1 MKERHTQAGWNI
13 FSLIVF
19 QAMPTENVLPPHSK
33 SAHSQVFAPLFTSES
48 VVCAGTICTDDTQ
61 SFRRQY
67 YLSQNPL
74 VRQSP
79 GLPGL
84 LHRPCK
90 ESCLNVARNSIVSN
104 CQVIALGQ

>member
-1 MKERHTQAGWNI
+1 MKERHTQAGWNF

-61 SFRRQY
+61 SFRRQC
-67 YLSQNPL
+67 YLSQNPWSGS
-74 VRQSP
+74 RQVFRTCSTAP
-79 GLPGL
+79 TIT
-84 LHRPCK
+84 
-90 ESCLNVARNSIVSN
+90 SCLNVARNSIVSN
-104 CQVIALGQ
+104 